1 MKKQDLLTMIV
12 VGIVSLMFSVLLSG
26 RLLNGGSDKKQE
38 TEKITPISSEFPQ
51 LSSNY
56 YNDTSVNPTKL
67 IQIGQGENTKPFENA
82 D

>member
-12 VGIVSLMFSVLLSG
+12 VGIVSLTFSVFLSG
-26 RLLNGGSDKKQE
+26 RLLNGGTEKKQE
-38 TEKITPISSEFPQ
+38 TEKITPITSDFPQ
-51 LSSNY
+51 LSSKY
-56 YNDTSVNPTKL
+56 YNDMSVNPTKL